1 MLNEYK
7 LGDRDIHYAGLQPGH
22 FFDGGNGVFQRVQH
36 LNDVLKEKVSVPV
49 QSDSA
54 LAAFKELNADIALQL
69 GDRSAQS
76 GLGDVQFLGG
86 QREAFMLGNGLKI
99 VQLSDLHNV

>member
-1 MLNEYK
+1 MPVPRLAISLTAET
-7 LGDRDIHYAGLQPGH
+7 
-22 FFDGGNGVFQRVQH
+22 VFQRVQH

-54 LAAFKELNADIALQL
+54 LAALKELNADIGLQL

-86 QREAFMLGNGLKI
+86 QREAFIGNGLKI